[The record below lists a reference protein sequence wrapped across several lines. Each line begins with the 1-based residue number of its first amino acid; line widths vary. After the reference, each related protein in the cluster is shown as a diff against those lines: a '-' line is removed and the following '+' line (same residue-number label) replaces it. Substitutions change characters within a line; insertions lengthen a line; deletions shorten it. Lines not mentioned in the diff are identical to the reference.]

1 MKRYFDKANNRL
13 VYVGE
18 TANSTYWDQ
27 HWQRQGPVFH
37 KQPKIKGCG
46 LVVGN
51 TKKYLPI
58 GARILEGGC
67 GRGTNV
73 HALHY
78 YGYDTYGIDYAKKTV
93 EAVNKCAP
101 ELKVMF
107 GDIRDLPFP
116 DDFFDGYWSLGVIE
130 HFYDGYEKIA
140 SEMFRVLKPEG
151 YLFLTV
157 PVMSPLRKVKVRLK
171 KYIEY
176 EYKESEEIRDNFY
189 QFAFD
194 HRAVIDNLENKGF
207 RLIAL
212 KPYGGIKGLK
222 DEVSILKP
230 SLQRLYDKENLSS
243 KLVKKILDIVFR
255 HFTNHMC
262 LFAMRKAG
270 INWKQS
276 EKHTQTKVD
285 VSSS

>member
-1 MKRYFDKANNRL
+1 MKRYFDKVNNRL

-18 TANSTYWDQ
+18 TANNAYWDQ

-37 KQPKIKGCG
+37 KQPKIKGGG

-51 TKKYLPI
+51 TKKYLPT

-101 ELKVMF
+101 ELKVKF
-107 GDIRDLPFP
+107 GDVRYLPFP
-116 DDFFDGYWSLGVIE
+116 DDFFDGYWSLGVTE
-130 HFYDGYEKIA
+130 HFYDGYEKIV
-140 SEMFRVLKPEG
+140 SEMFRVLKRQG

-171 KYIEY
+171 KYT
-176 EYKESEEIRDNFY
+176 EYKESEEMRENFY

-194 HRAVIDNLENKGF
+194 PKDVINDLESRGF
-207 RLIAL
+207 KLVDV
-212 KPYGGIKGLK
+212 KPYDGVKGLK
-222 DEVSILKP
+222 DEVLILKP
-230 SLQRLYDKENLSS
+230 FLQRIYDKKNHSS
-243 KLVKKILDIVFR
+243 DLVKRILDIAFR
-255 HFTNHMC
+255 HFANHMC
-262 LFAMRKAG
+262 LFVMRKTG
-270 INWKQS
+270 INWNQ
-276 EKHTQTKVD
+276 
-285 VSSS
+285 